1 MSFPKLTAGMA
12 AKLAQLNLEKLNLA
26 YSHVARIAFLPLAAS
41 LLLAATDVATPLP
54 SQTTQMQNNQAAA
67 PAATAKVGSAIAALP
82 AESDE
87 VTAGTTAEPL
97 HRLVDRLEDESSPMG
112 RQLACLA
119 TAVYFESRG
128 EPLEGQLAV
137 AQTILNRVESGRH
150 SDDVCAV
157 IREPG
162 QFSFRHAST
171 PRPTAAWRTAQA
183 IARIAQNRLW
193 PEVAEG
199 AMSFHARR
207 VSPGW
212 QGKTRIARIGN
223 HVFYR

>member
-1 MSFPKLTAGMA
+1 MSFPKLPAGMA

-26 YSHVARIAFLPLAAS
+26 YSHVARLAFLPLAAS
-41 LLLAATDVATPLP
+41 LLLAATDVSTPP
-54 SQTTQMQNNQAAA
+54 TAQTAQVSAPPAAA
-67 PAATAKVGSAIAALP
+67 PNIGSAIAALP
-82 AESDE
+82 AESDD
-87 VTAGTTAEPL
+87 VTADTTREPL
-97 HRLVDRLEDESSPMG
+97 HRLVDRLEDETSQMG

-137 AQTILNRVESGRH
+137 AQTIINRVESGRH
-150 SDDVCAV
+150 ADDVCAV

-162 QFSFRHAST
+162 QFSFRHARA
-171 PRPTAAWRTAQA
+171 PKGGAAWRTAQA
-183 IARIAQNRLW
+183 IARIAQDRLW

>member
-1 MSFPKLTAGMA
+1 MA
-12 AKLAQLNLEKLNLA
+12 AKLAKLDLA
-26 YSHVARIAFLPLAAS
+26 SSHVARLAFLPLAAS
-41 LLLAATDVATPLP
+41 LLLAATDVSTPP
-54 SQTTQMQNNQAAA
+54 AAQSAQISA
-67 PAATAKVGSAIAALP
+67 PAPALAPASALAALP
-82 AESDE
+82 ADSDE
-87 VTAGTTAEPL
+87 VTADTTREPL
-97 HRLVDRLEDESSPMG
+97 HRLVDRLEDETTPMG

-150 SDDVCAV
+150 ADDVCAV

-162 QFSFRHAST
+162 QFSFRHARAPKGGT
-171 PRPTAAWRTAQA
+171 AWRTAQA
-183 IARIAQNRLW
+183 IARIAQDRLW

-199 AMSFHARR
+199 AMNFHARR

>member
-1 MSFPKLTAGMA
+1 MSFPKLPAGMA
-12 AKLAQLNLEKLNLA
+12 AKLAKLDLA
-26 YSHVARIAFLPLAAS
+26 SSHIARLAFLPLAAS
-41 LLLAATDVATPLP
+41 LLLAATDVSTPP
-54 SQTTQMQNNQAAA
+54 AAQTAQISA
-67 PAATAKVGSAIAALP
+67 PAPSIAPASALAALP

-87 VTAGTTAEPL
+87 VTADTTREPL
-97 HRLVDRLEDESSPMG
+97 HRLVDRLEDETTPMG

-150 SDDVCAV
+150 ADDVCAV

-162 QFSFRHAST
+162 QFSFRHARA
-171 PRPTAAWRTAQA
+171 PRGSAAWRTAQA
-183 IARIAQNRLW
+183 IARIAQDRLW

-199 AMSFHARR
+199 AMNFHARR